1 MALVRNPARKAIPV
15 SLLLLLA
22 LLLLPSLS
30 RGQTFDNVGFMKNVP
45 PELRQKFPVCD
56 EFLKVK
62 WIDPER
68 YVGRMEVTNYLGDNY
83 NGEVDLLLV
92 PVPNNRYGTLEAG
105 AGQPFATYIIYD
117 SCGKDCDAFIKSA
130 RFESPGFDD
139 LTIQKGKR
147 KVKFFIMFTGP
158 HMWYHEVLPPLANRV
173 IEPDYIESLASFTRN
188 VCVVEPKGDVA
199 IVVEEKEPF
208 YHGMPTKASWQRYQ
222 AILKTAQKHCD
233 ELVHKEGKQTCDMD
247 QVAFG
252 TSIDVTGDGKEDYV
266 SKFAVTDPRG
276 TQEGRVFA
284 LLSNNSGF
292 VYIPESCVVEFWEQQ
307 FSYHANERSLYYGPC
322 NLTKMIKGVK

>member
-1 MALVRNPARKAIPV
+1 MALLRNHARKAIPV

-22 LLLLPSLS
+22 LLLVPSLS
-30 RGQTFDNVGFMKNVP
+30 RGQTFDNVGFKKNVP

-56 EFLKVK
+56 EFLDVK

-68 YVGRMEVTNYLGDNY
+68 YVGRVEVTDYLGDNY

-92 PVPNNRYGTLEAG
+92 PVPNPYGTREAG
-105 AGQPFATYIIYD
+105 IDQPFATYIIYD

-130 RFESPGFDD
+130 RFEWSGIDY

-147 KVKFFIMFTGP
+147 KVKFSRMFIGP
-158 HMWYHEVLPPLANRV
+158 HMWYHEVSPPPANRV
-173 IEPDYIESLASFTRN
+173 IESPSIESLASFTRN

-222 AILKTAQKHCD
+222 AILKAAQKHCD

-252 TSIDVTGDGKEDYV
+252 TSIDATGDGKEDYV
-266 SKFAVTDPRG
+266 SEFAVTNPRG

-292 VYIPESCVVEFWEQQ
+292 VYIPKSCEVAYWEQR

>member
-1 MALVRNPARKAIPV
+1 MESSEHYSLRAIPV

-22 LLLLPSLS
+22 LLLIPSPS
-30 RGQTFDNVGFMKNVP
+30 KAQTFDNVGFKKNVP

-56 EFLKVK
+56 EFLDVK

-68 YVGRMEVTNYLGDNY
+68 YVGRVEVTNYLGDNY
-83 NGEVDLLLV
+83 NGEVDVLLL
-92 PVPNNRYGTLEAG
+92 PVPNPYGTRAG
-105 AGQPFATYIIYD
+105 IDQPFATYIIYD

-130 RFESPGFDD
+130 RFEWSGIDY

-147 KVKFFIMFTGP
+147 KVKFSRMFIGP
-158 HMWYHEVLPPLANRV
+158 HMWYHDVSPPLANRD
-173 IEPDYIESLASFTRN
+173 IESPSIWSLASFTRN
-188 VCVVEPKGDVA
+188 LCVVEPKGDVA

-222 AILKTAQKHCD
+222 AILRAAQKHCD
-233 ELVHKEGKQTCDMD
+233 ELVRKEGKQTCHMD

-252 TSIDVTGDGKEDYV
+252 TSIDATGDGKEDYV
-266 SKFAVTDPRG
+266 SEFAVTDPRG

-292 VYIPESCVVEFWEQQ
+292 VYIPESCEVEYWEQQ
-307 FSYHANERSLYYGPC
+307 FSYHANERALYYGPC
-322 NLTKMIKGVK
+322 NLTKMSKGVK